1 VSVGL
6 LSRNTRSSLNN
17 SKLPRSGSRVIK
29 PRPLHASEA
38 NRQHEIMYLLYD
50 ALWKKG
56 EQAWAKISHI
66 IKEHVPDPAV
76 ALGEADLDPPEEA
89 QATIVDLTSLLKWT
103 TEDVN
108 LDVLTPVF

>member
-1 VSVGL
+1 
-6 LSRNTRSSLNN
+6 
-17 SKLPRSGSRVIK
+17 
-29 PRPLHASEA
+29 
-38 NRQHEIMYLLYD
+38 MYLLYD